1 MCHSYTYVDD
11 NMDFEKDLDKNYNKF
26 LKYFSNGIIHNLML
40 WTISKKSIHGYGLM
54 KSLEEFFNG
63 NCEIKINS
71 SKIYPIL
78 KKMEENELIKG
89 EWKVNEN
96 NKRVK
101 YYSISPKGEL
111 LLSYIQSNMN
121 MMLSN
126 PKWLEFIKDSTGME
140 IKI

>member
-63 NCEIKINS
+63 NCE
-71 SKIYPIL
+71 L
-78 KKMEENELIKG
+78 
-89 EWKVNEN
+89 
-96 NKRVK
+96 
-101 YYSISPKGEL
+101 
-111 LLSYIQSNMN
+111 
-121 MMLSN
+121 
-126 PKWLEFIKDSTGME
+126 FTG
-140 IKI
+140 KTP